1 MGYYSGTVFHRVV
14 PGFVVQGGG
23 VDRQLRARSTLPAV
37 ANESRNGL
45 RNTRGTVAAARTDD
59 PDSARA
65 QFFVNLE
72 DNDVARRQRARARLH
87 GVRARQR
94 RH

>member
-1 MGYYSGTVFHRVV
+1 MGYYSGTVFHRVA
-14 PGFVVQGGG
+14 PGLLVQAAGSIGITGTLAPAGG
-23 VDRQLRARSTLPAV
+23 RKRIAQRAAKH
-37 ANESRNGL
+37 
-45 RNTRGTVAAARTDD
+45 ARHGCGGAHRR

-72 DNDVARRQRARARLH
+72 DNDSLDGSEREPGFTVF
-87 GVRARQR
+87 GPRQR

>member
-23 VDRQLRARSTLPAV
+23 VDRQLRARSPLPAV

-45 RNTRGTVAAARTDD
+45 ENTRGTVAAARTDD

-72 DNDVARRQRARARLH
+72 DNASLDGSDREPGFTVFAPRH
-87 GVRARQR
+87 R